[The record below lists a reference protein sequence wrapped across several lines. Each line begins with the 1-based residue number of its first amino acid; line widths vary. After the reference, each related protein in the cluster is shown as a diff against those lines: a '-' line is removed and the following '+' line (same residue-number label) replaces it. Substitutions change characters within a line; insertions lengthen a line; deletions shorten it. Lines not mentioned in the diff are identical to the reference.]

1 MIEFWPTL
9 TAGLLAGLLG
19 SAHCLGMC
27 AGISGLFAV
36 RSEASSL
43 RNKIPHAL
51 AYNAG
56 RVISYVLLGAMVAVF
71 GNAIVAAI
79 PGIAGPVRLFSGIII
94 VLIGL
99 QIAFNWRI
107 LQPIEQLGV
116 HVWQRVSPAAQ
127 NLLPVTTVPRA
138 LGLGLLW
145 GLLPCGLVYSML
157 ILAAATADPVAGA
170 LTMAAFGMGT
180 TPAMLV
186 TGLGAVQLSR
196 ILAKRSARLGAGLL
210 IVLVGLLTLAMPVSK
225 LVDGPQDTHQHHAM

>member
-1 MIEFWPTL
+1 MTEFWPTL
-9 TAGLLAGLLG
+9 TAGLFAGLLG

-36 RSEASSL
+36 RSEASVL
-43 RNKIPHAL
+43 RNKMPLAL

-56 RVISYVLLGAMVAVF
+56 RIISYIGLGTVVAVF
-71 GNAIVAAI
+71 GSAIVAAI
-79 PGIAGPVRLFSGIII
+79 PNIAGPVRLLSGIVI

-116 HVWQRVSPAAQ
+116 HVWRRVSPAAQ
-127 NLLPVTTVPRA
+127 NLLPVTTIPRS

-170 LTMAAFGMGT
+170 LTMAAFGIGT

-186 TGLGAVQLSR
+186 TGLGALQLSR
-196 ILAKRSARLGAGLL
+196 VLAKRSARLSAGLL

-225 LVDGPQDTHQHHAM
+225 LLDGQQDTHQHHAM